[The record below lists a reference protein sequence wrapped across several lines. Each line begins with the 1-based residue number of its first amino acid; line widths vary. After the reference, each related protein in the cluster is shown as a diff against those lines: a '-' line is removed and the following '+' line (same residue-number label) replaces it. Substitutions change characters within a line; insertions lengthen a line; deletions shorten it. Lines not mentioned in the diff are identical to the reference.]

1 MVAIK
6 CYNHL
11 YRFNN
16 GICRYVAEEV
26 TNIINNLMEEKNKIK
41 TEEEEAVEQDL
52 EWGSE
57 NSAPKGQP
65 VEIHYAPS
73 KEK

>member
-1 MVAIK
+1 MS
-6 CYNHL
+6 
-11 YRFNN
+11 
-16 GICRYVAEEV
+16 
-26 TNIINNLMEEKNKIK
+26 NKSGEIK
-41 TEEEEAVEQDL
+41 TEEEEKKNS
-52 EWGSE
+52 EWVVSGE